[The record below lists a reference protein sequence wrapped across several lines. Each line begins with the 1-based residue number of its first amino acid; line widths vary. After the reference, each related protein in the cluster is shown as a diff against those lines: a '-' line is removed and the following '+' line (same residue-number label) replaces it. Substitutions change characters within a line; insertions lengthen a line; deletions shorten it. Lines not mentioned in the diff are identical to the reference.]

1 MTTEE
6 IYAALGEKVGQ
17 NWAEYQERMTQLSP
31 DTLFMKADEIAAA
44 RLCFNELTENQA
56 AYPEHFLEHLLQF
69 DNPLEIVRDQWM
81 DEQCIDYS
89 IDFEHAL
96 WSIRDHGPE
105 PEIEPESS
113 PQMGGMTQI

>member
-6 IYAALGEKVGQ
+6 IYTVLTEKVGQ

-44 RLCFNELTENQA
+44 RLCLNEPTENQT

-69 DNPLEIVRDQWM
+69 DNPLEIAREQWM

-89 IDFEHAL
+89 TDFEHVL
-96 WSIRDHGPE
+96 WSIWDHGPE

-113 PQMGGMTQI
+113 PQMGGMT

>member
-44 RLCFNELTENQA
+44 QLCFNELTENQA
-56 AYPEHFLEHLLQF
+56 AYPEHFLEHLLLF
-69 DNPLEIVRDQWM
+69 DIFFAV
-81 DEQCIDYS
+81 S
-89 IDFEHAL
+89 
-96 WSIRDHGPE
+96 
-105 PEIEPESS
+105 
-113 PQMGGMTQI
+113 